1 MTLTPEFLDQLKARL
16 SLSEYIGSRLKLHRK
31 GRLYVG
37 LCPFHHEKSPSF
49 TVYEDQG
56 TYHCFGCGVHGDI
69 LTFAMEKDGLTF
81 QEAVGLLAPQ
91 AGMVLPRETPK
102 SAEEVDT
109 LKALYEICEEASRWY
124 AHRLSDPAGQAAR
137 HYLERRGVTSETIS
151 RFRLGYA
158 PASKDLLY
166 HLKLKGFRE
175 EHLVASS
182 LFVRREDGS
191 LYDRFRDRVMF
202 PITDISGKIVAFG
215 GRLMGP
221 GEPKYLNSSE
231 TSIFHKGKNLYA
243 YTFARKRSKEAPLLV
258 VEGYMDVIS
267 LHQAGFQGAVAP
279 LGTAL
284 TEDQIH
290 LLWRGDDAPLLCF
303 DGDAAGQ
310 KAAYRAAQR
319 TLPLLRPGKT
329 LNFLLLPSGEDPDS
343 LIRTSGSSFFEKL
356 VQSHIPLI
364 DLFWKSLVSDHAL
377 KTPEDKAALAKKFND
392 FIKEIKDFM
401 IQTQYREEIKHRL
414 RLLNQHVRGEKVAS
428 NKSSLVF
435 KSPGSTFRF
444 DAKATQ
450 FKILMASIL
459 LYPEIL
465 DQLYEEFMLL
475 KCESSQLLSLKEKIL
490 EQINLDEKL
499 DRDALKHHLYSEG
512 FGHVYEDITRAEVL
526 THAPF
531 LKRASGPEDV
541 VKGWRGLYEHMLAQS
556 TRLQD
561 KERLKEYFARHLTLE
576 SWEKVKETQSHI
588 PEVAELLE
596 E

>member
-31 GRLYVG
+31 GRLYLG

-49 TVYEDQG
+49 TIYEDQG

-102 SAEEVDT
+102 SEEEIDT
-109 LKALYEICEEASRWY
+109 LKALYDICEEGTRWY
-124 AHRLSDPAGQAAR
+124 ADRLTGRAR
-137 HYLERRGVTSETIS
+137 AYLERRGLASEVI
-151 RFRLGYA
+151 RQFRLGYA
-158 PASKDLLY
+158 PTGNALLL
-166 HLKLKGFRE
+166 HLKSKGFRE
-175 EHLVASS
+175 EHLVDSG
-182 LFVRREDGS
+182 LFIRREDGS
-191 LYDRFRDRVMF
+191 LYERFRDRVMF
-202 PITDISGKIVAFG
+202 PITDIAGKVVAFG

-231 TSIFHKGKNLYA
+231 TPIFHKGKNLYA
-243 YTFARKRSKEAPLLV
+243 YTFARKRPKGTPLLV

-290 LLWRGDDAPLLCF
+290 LLWRGDDAPLLCL

-310 KAAYRAAQR
+310 KAAYRSAQR
-319 TLPLLRPGKT
+319 ALSSLKPGKT
-329 LNFLLLPSGEDPDS
+329 LNFLLLPNGEDPDS
-343 LIRTSGSSFFEKL
+343 VIRTSGPSFFEKL
-356 VQSHIPLI
+356 IRSPVPLI
-364 DLFWKSLVSDHAL
+364 DLFWKSLASDHAL

-392 FIKEIKDFM
+392 FVKEIKDFAV
-401 IQTQYREEIKHRL
+401 QTQYREEINHRL
-414 RLLNQHVRGEKVAS
+414 RLLTRQARGEKTAS
-428 NKSSLVF
+428 NKNAYAY

-450 FKILMASIL
+450 FKILMASVL

-475 KCESSQLLSLKEKIL
+475 KCESPQLLNLKEEIL
-490 EQINLDEKL
+490 EQINSNEKL

-512 FGHVYEDITRAEVL
+512 FGHVYEDVTRVEVL

-531 LKRASGPEDV
+531 LKRASGKEDV
-541 VKGWRGLYEHMLAQS
+541 VKGWRDLCEHMSAQS

-561 KERLKEYFARHLTLE
+561 KERLKEYFARHLTAE
-576 SWEKVKETQSHI
+576 SWEKVKETQSCL
-588 PEVAELLE
+588 PKVAEPLE